1 MDVGIF
7 FIKQVYSKMASAPT
21 KLGEFLGCGVPCIS
35 NAGVGDMA
43 TILEQERVGVV
54 LMDFNEDSM
63 RKAIDRIIKLSREA
77 DIALRCR
84 QVAVDYFSLELGVE
98 KYSRIYNVLS
108 NE

>member
-1 MDVGIF
+1 
-7 FIKQVYSKMASAPT
+7 
-21 KLGEFLGCGVPCIS
+21 
-35 NAGVGDMA
+35 MA
-43 TILEQERVGVV
+43 TILEQEQVGVV